1 MAYLSRVKAGTK
13 ELTTTAAAALSAGQ
27 DCRSVAVQNDPN
39 NLVDVLVGDADSQV
53 WQLVPGDSVVL
64 SVTNVSM
71 VYAKNVSSTTQSVN
85 WLAIY

>member
-13 ELTTTAAAALSAGQ
+13 ELATTAAAALSAGQ

>member
-13 ELTTTAAAALSAGQ
+13 ELMTTAAAALSAGQ

>member
-13 ELTTTAAAALSAGQ
+13 SLTTTTAAALSAGQ

-39 NLVDVLVGDADSQV
+39 NLVDVLVGDAASQV

>member
-13 ELTTTAAAALSAGQ
+13 SLTTTTAAALSDGQ

-39 NLVDVLVGDADSQV
+39 NLVDVLVGDADSQT
-53 WQLVPGDSVVL
+53 WELVPGDSVVL

>member
-1 MAYLSRVKAGTK
+1 MAYVSRVKAGTK

-27 DCRSVAVQNDPN
+27 DCRSVAIQNDPN

>member
-1 MAYLSRVKAGTK
+1 MAYVSRVKAGTK

-27 DCRSVAVQNDPN
+27 DCRSVAIQNDPN
-39 NLVDVLVGDADSQV
+39 NLVDVLVGVADSQV

>member
-1 MAYLSRVKAGTK
+1 MAYVSRVKAGTK
-13 ELTTTAAAALSAGQ
+13 ELTTTAAAALSSGQ